1 MTDKKSPN
9 IRINKVYTRTGD
21 AGKTRL
27 IGGEKRWKDDARVE
41 AYGTVDELN
50 SEIGLCRELLKEQK
64 EDQFSSLICFLKSVQ
79 NELFNLGSQLAA
91 AEDRDTE
98 NLPQLSDDA
107 ISKLE
112 TEIDTVN
119 ESLSELT
126 SFVLPGGSVINAQ
139 FHMARNVC
147 RRAERRTVTLS
158 RNETVVPEVR
168 SLFKNAKE
176 HTEKDAHDYDPS
188 GRSITDV
195 TWFFLDEGFVSI
207 SCTDWSDE
215 IGIVDKLAIKV
226 NSKKLDDLIQNEAY
240 K

>member
-1 MTDKKSPN
+1 MTDNKSPN

-64 EDQFSSLICFLKSVQ
+64 EDQFSSLIRFLKSVQ
-79 NELFNLGSQLAA
+79 NELFNLGTQLASV
-91 AEDRDTE
+91 EDRDSE

-119 ESLSELT
+119 ESLLELT

-147 RRAERRTVTLS
+147 RRAERRTVTLA
-158 RNETVVPEVR
+158 RNETVDQENIR
-168 SLFKNAKE
+168 YLNRLSDALFVWSRWVS
-176 HTEKDAHDYDPS
+176 HILKD
-188 GRSITDV
+188 
-195 TWFFLDEGFVSI
+195 DENLWEPTS
-207 SCTDWSDE
+207 
-215 IGIVDKLAIKV
+215 
-226 NSKKLDDLIQNEAY
+226 
-240 K
+240 

>member
-27 IGGEKRWKDDARVE
+27 IGGEERWKDDARVE

-64 EDQFSSLICFLKSVQ
+64 HDQFSSLIRFLKSVQ
-79 NELFNLGSQLAA
+79 NELFNLGSQLAV
-91 AEDRDTE
+91 AEDGDSV
-98 NLPQLSDDA
+98 NLPHLSGDA

-112 TEIDTVN
+112 SEIDTIN
-119 ESLSELT
+119 ETLLELA

-158 RNETVVPEVR
+158 RNDSVVPENIQYLNR
-168 SLFKNAKE
+168 LSDALFVWSRWVS
-176 HTEKDAHDYDPS
+176 HILGDTENLWNPNY
-188 GRSITDV
+188 
-195 TWFFLDEGFVSI
+195 
-207 SCTDWSDE
+207 
-215 IGIVDKLAIKV
+215 
-226 NSKKLDDLIQNEAY
+226 
-240 K
+240 

>member
-21 AGKTRL
+21 AGRTRL

-112 TEIDTVN
+112 SEIDTVN

-147 RRAERRTVTLS
+147 RRAERRTVTLL
-158 RNETVVPEVR
+158 RNETVVLENIR
-168 SLFKNAKE
+168 YLNRLSDALFVWSRWVS
-176 HTEKDAHDYDPS
+176 HILGDTENFWNPNH
-188 GRSITDV
+188 
-195 TWFFLDEGFVSI
+195 
-207 SCTDWSDE
+207 
-215 IGIVDKLAIKV
+215 
-226 NSKKLDDLIQNEAY
+226 
-240 K
+240 

>member
-21 AGKTRL
+21 AGKTSL

-119 ESLSELT
+119 ESLLELT

-158 RNETVVPEVR
+158 RNETVVPENIR
-168 SLFKNAKE
+168 YLNRLSDALFVWSRWVS
-176 HTEKDAHDYDPS
+176 HILGDTENFWNPNH
-188 GRSITDV
+188 
-195 TWFFLDEGFVSI
+195 
-207 SCTDWSDE
+207 
-215 IGIVDKLAIKV
+215 
-226 NSKKLDDLIQNEAY
+226 
-240 K
+240 

>member
-1 MTDKKSPN
+1 MIDKKLPN

-64 EDQFSSLICFLKSVQ
+64 EDQFSSLIRFLKSAQ
-79 NELFNLGSQLAA
+79 NELFNLGTQLAS
-91 AEDRDTE
+91 AEDRDSG
-98 NLPQLSDDA
+98 NLPRLSHDA

-112 TEIDTVN
+112 SEIDTAN
-119 ESLSELT
+119 ELLSELT

-147 RRAERRTVTLS
+147 RRAERRTVTLA
-158 RNETVVPEVR
+158 RNETVDQENIR
-168 SLFKNAKE
+168 YLNRFSDALFVWSRWVS
-176 HTEKDAHDYDPS
+176 HILKD
-188 GRSITDV
+188 
-195 TWFFLDEGFVSI
+195 DENLWEPTS
-207 SCTDWSDE
+207 
-215 IGIVDKLAIKV
+215 
-226 NSKKLDDLIQNEAY
+226 
-240 K
+240 

>member
-21 AGKTRL
+21 AGRTRL

-158 RNETVVPEVR
+158 RNETVVLENIR
-168 SLFKNAKE
+168 YLNRLSDALFVWSRWVS
-176 HTEKDAHDYDPS
+176 HILGDTENFWNPNH
-188 GRSITDV
+188 
-195 TWFFLDEGFVSI
+195 
-207 SCTDWSDE
+207 
-215 IGIVDKLAIKV
+215 
-226 NSKKLDDLIQNEAY
+226 
-240 K
+240 

>member
-158 RNETVVPEVR
+158 RNETVVPENIR
-168 SLFKNAKE
+168 YLNRLSDALFVWSRWVS
-176 HTEKDAHDYDPS
+176 HILGDTENFWNPNH
-188 GRSITDV
+188 
-195 TWFFLDEGFVSI
+195 
-207 SCTDWSDE
+207 
-215 IGIVDKLAIKV
+215 
-226 NSKKLDDLIQNEAY
+226 
-240 K
+240 

>member
-64 EDQFSSLICFLKSVQ
+64 EDQFSSLIRFLKSVQ

-112 TEIDTVN
+112 SEIDTVN

-147 RRAERRTVTLS
+147 RRAERRTVTLL
-158 RNETVVPEVR
+158 RNETVVLENIR
-168 SLFKNAKE
+168 YLNRLSDALFVWSRWVS
-176 HTEKDAHDYDPS
+176 HILGDTENFWNPNY
-188 GRSITDV
+188 
-195 TWFFLDEGFVSI
+195 
-207 SCTDWSDE
+207 
-215 IGIVDKLAIKV
+215 
-226 NSKKLDDLIQNEAY
+226 
-240 K
+240 

>member
-1 MTDKKSPN
+1 LTDKKSPN

-21 AGKTRL
+21 AGRTRL

-158 RNETVVPEVR
+158 RNETVVPENIR
-168 SLFKNAKE
+168 YLNRLSDALFVWSRWVS
-176 HTEKDAHDYDPS
+176 HILGDTENFWNPNH
-188 GRSITDV
+188 
-195 TWFFLDEGFVSI
+195 
-207 SCTDWSDE
+207 
-215 IGIVDKLAIKV
+215 
-226 NSKKLDDLIQNEAY
+226 
-240 K
+240 